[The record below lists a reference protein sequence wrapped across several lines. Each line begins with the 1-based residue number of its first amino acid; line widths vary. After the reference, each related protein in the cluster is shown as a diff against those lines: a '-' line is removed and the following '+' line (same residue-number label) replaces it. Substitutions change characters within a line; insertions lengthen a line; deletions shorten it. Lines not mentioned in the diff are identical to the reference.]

1 MPGPAFHESPTNNSR
16 KRTLAAGVTPT
27 TINSFNHLHGSL
39 ERIADCTTDWQMLTV
54 LRDLGYSL
62 RTLRK
67 APGFSIVALLVLALG
82 IGTNTAIF
90 SVVNSVVLRPLP
102 YPGADRLA
110 FIWETD
116 LKDGIKREGPSAPNF
131 LDWKEQSQSFE
142 DMTLFE
148 VGTGTLTGEGEPE
161 QAVGLRVTT
170 NYLSMLGARTILG
183 RGFTAEEG
191 AGQARYPFAVLT
203 NGFWKSR
210 FGADPHIIGRRFV
223 LNSEP
228 YTVIGVLAPDF
239 WQPLP
244 TDLYVPW
251 PIAQLRAKPRV
262 DHDFGV
268 IARLKPG
275 VTFAQAQAELS
286 AIARRIDAQTP
297 RLATW
302 DVAVVGMKQALFE
315 YIRPALLLLLGAVG
329 LLLLL
334 ACVNVASLLLA
345 RVTGRR
351 KEMAIRAALGA
362 RRGRLI
368 TQILSESLLLSLVG
382 GALGVFFAVWGV
394 DLLNAVLP
402 GTLPMAEAGAEI
414 VRPAIAVDAR
424 ALTFALL
431 ISAGAA
437 LIFGLIPALFVA
449 RADVNDALKA
459 GGRTSSPSPGRTG
472 VWGFLVAGE
481 VALATML
488 LIGAGLAMKSFVN
501 LQHVNPGIRPD
512 HVLTFRMRLP
522 TDNLYKSD
530 REQADFYRHV
540 LDRVERI
547 PGIQSA
553 GLTGVLPL
561 GQQNDREYFTIEE
574 RPLPAGQSL
583 VADFRRISP
592 RYPATMGIPLLEGR
606 LFSDH
611 DVSDAP
617 PVILIDETLA
627 RQYWPSGNPIGRRM
641 RLWGELREVVGIVGQ
656 VHHYGLEKQPEPTIY
671 VPFEQIPDKAMA
683 LAVRTARETRAV
695 VKAVKEAVWSVD
707 RGQPVFQIR
716 SMDEYLSL
724 ADTAPRMSTI
734 LLAIFAGIS
743 MLLAAL
749 GIHGVVS
756 YGVAQRTRE
765 FGLRMALGS
774 TPGQLKTLV
783 IRSGIKTALIGL
795 VAGMAG
801 AAGLASG
808 LRALFY
814 GVGPL
819 DPGVMAGVAA
829 LLLTVA
835 VMANYI
841 PARRAT
847 RIDPM
852 EALHNE

>member
-1 MPGPAFHESPTNNSR
+1 
-16 KRTLAAGVTPT
+16 
-27 TINSFNHLHGSL
+27 
-39 ERIADCTTDWQMLTV
+39 MLTA
-54 LRDLGYSL
+54 LRDLRYCL

-67 APGFSIVALLVLALG
+67 TPGFSIVAVLVLALG
-82 IGTNTAIF
+82 IGANTAIF
-90 SVVNSVVLRPLP
+90 SVVNSLVLRPLP

-110 FIWETD
+110 LIWETD

-142 DMTLFE
+142 DMALFE

-161 QAVGLRVTT
+161 QVVGLRVTT
-170 NYLSMLGARTILG
+170 NFLSMLGAPTVLG
-183 RGFTAEEG
+183 RGFTAAEG
-191 AGQARYPFAVLT
+191 AGKARYPVAVLT

-210 FGADPHIIGRRFV
+210 FGADPRVIGRTFS

-228 YTVIGVLAPDF
+228 YTVIGVLAPGF

-244 TDLYVPW
+244 SDLYVPW
-251 PIAQLRAKPRV
+251 PVAQLRAKNRV

-275 VTFAQAQAELS
+275 VTFVRAQTELS
-286 AIARRIDAQTP
+286 SIARRIDAQTP
-297 RLATW
+297 RLAGW

-315 YIRPALLLLLGAVG
+315 HIRPALLLLLGAVG

-345 RVTGRR
+345 RVTSRR
-351 KEMAIRAALGA
+351 KEMGIRAALGA
-362 RRGRLI
+362 RRSRLI
-368 TQILSESLLLSLVG
+368 GQILSESLLLSLVG

-394 DLLNAVLP
+394 GLLSAVLP
-402 GTLPMAEAGAEI
+402 ATLPMAEAGAEI
-414 VRPAIAVDAR
+414 VRPAIEVDTR

-431 ISAGAA
+431 ISIGAA
-437 LIFGLIPALFVA
+437 LIFGLIPGLYVA
-449 RADVNDALKA
+449 RTDVNDALKA
-459 GGRTSSPSPGRTG
+459 GGRTSRPSPGRTG
-472 VWGFLVAGE
+472 VWSFLVAGE
-481 VALATML
+481 VAVATML
-488 LIGAGLAMKSFVN
+488 LIGAGLAMKSFVY
-501 LQHVNPGIRPD
+501 LQRVNPGIRPD

-530 REQADFYRHV
+530 REQADFYHQV
-540 LDRVERI
+540 IGRVEQI
-547 PGIQSA
+547 PGVQSA
-553 GLTGVLPL
+553 GLTDVLPL
-561 GQQNDREYFTIEE
+561 GQQNDREYFTIEK
-574 RPLPAGQSL
+574 RPLPPGQSL
-583 VADFRRISP
+583 VADFRRVSS
-592 RYPATMGIPLLEGR
+592 RYFNTMGIALLRGR
-606 LFSDH
+606 LLSDH
-611 DVSDAP
+611 DVRGAP

-627 RQYWPSGNPIGRRM
+627 RQYWTSESPIGQRM
-641 RLWGELREVVGIVGQ
+641 WLWGEFREVVGIVSQ
-656 VHHYGLEKQPEPTIY
+656 VHHYGLEKQPQPTIY
-671 VPFEQIPDKAMA
+671 APYEQMPDKAMA
-683 LAVRTARETRAV
+683 LAVRTTVETRTV

-716 SMDEYLSL
+716 SMNEYLSL
-724 ADTAPRMSTI
+724 ADTAPRISTI
-734 LLAIFAGIS
+734 LLAVFAGIS

-774 TPGQLKTLV
+774 TPGQLKSLV
-783 IRSGIKTALIGL
+783 IRSGIRTALIGL
-795 VAGMAG
+795 AAGMAG
-801 AAGLASG
+801 AAALASG
-808 LRALFY
+808 LHALFY

-819 DPGVMAGVAA
+819 DPAVMAGVAA

-835 VMANYI
+835 LIANYI

-852 EALHNE
+852 EAMHNE